1 MLTDL
6 RLADRL
12 LLGIVILWSVVFF
25 CIRLLSTFIIPV
37 PHKGSSNINV
47 GASVVFINL
56 VNKKELNRG
65 MKKNQ
70 WNN

>member
-25 CIRLLSTFIIPV
+25 CIGLLSTFIIPV
-37 PHKGSSNINV
+37 PHKGSTNINV
-47 GASVVFINL
+47 GASNETINL
-56 VNKKELNRG
+56 ISED
-65 MKKNQ
+65 
-70 WNN
+70 

>member
-6 RLADRL
+6 RLDDRL
-12 LLGIVILWSVVFF
+12 LLGIVIFWSVVFF
-25 CIRLLSTFIIPV
+25 CIGLLSTFIIPV

-56 VNKKELNRG
+56 VNKKELHRG

>member
-6 RLADRL
+6 RLDDRL
-12 LLGIVILWSVVFF
+12 LLGIVIFWSVVFF
-25 CIRLLSTFIIPV
+25 CIGLLSTFIITV

>member
-6 RLADRL
+6 RLGDRL

-25 CIRLLSTFIIPV
+25 CRGLLSTFIIPV

-47 GASVVFINL
+47 EASVVFINL

-70 WNN
+70 

>member
-6 RLADRL
+6 RLADRF
-12 LLGIVILWSVVFF
+12 LLGIVILWSVLFF
-25 CIRLLSTFIIPV
+25 CIGLLSTFIIPV

-56 VNKKELNRG
+56 VNKKELNWG